1 MRLGQRA
8 RPTHSAEK
16 WTECLRRHAAADLP
30 PATKGSSASKPDA
43 APTAARTVACQQ
55 PGNSNGVVYR
65 NNDGFGDRSIHEAIC
80 ESIAQAA
87 TRFVLSHC
95 TVSLLNEPALG
106 RIIIEN
112 RDRGSARHD
121 WKGGYHDRQ
130 EHFGQQARRSRH
142 D

>member
-1 MRLGQRA
+1 MEPSDNSFAARQRREVPLA
-8 RPTHSAEK
+8 SPTPHPRQRGPLLASNPETRTASL
-16 WTECLRRHAAADLP
+16 TVIMMGLAAA
-30 PATKGSSASKPDA
+30 
-43 APTAARTVACQQ
+43 V
-55 PGNSNGVVYR
+55 
-65 NNDGFGDRSIHEAIC
+65 C

-106 RIIIEN
+106 RIIIET
-112 RDRGSARHD
+112 RDCGSARHD